1 MKPLLPLNDFLNTP
15 DFWMLLLCN
24 AFMGEDGFR
33 ELIESMK
40 NEETSDMLEK
50 GKVIIMGPERRVVK
64 EWLKT
69 VDREELDAMLQAAIF
84 TPDEQKYIRMRL
96 IEGMTFKEIAIDQSL
111 TRKSV
116 ARIARRI
123 SKKMYKSGKKLGYF

>member
-1 MKPLLPLNDFLNTP
+1 M
-15 DFWMLLLCN
+15 
-24 AFMGEDGFR
+24 
-33 ELIESMK
+33 
-40 NEETSDMLEK
+40 K

-84 TPDEQKYIRMRL
+84 TPDEQKYIHMRL

-111 TRKSV
+111 TRQSNCHK
-116 ARIARRI
+116 RQRRKHYI
-123 SKKMYKSGKKLGYF
+123 

>member
-1 MKPLLPLNDFLNTP
+1 M
-15 DFWMLLLCN
+15 
-24 AFMGEDGFR
+24 
-33 ELIESMK
+33 S
-40 NEETSDMLEK
+40 
-50 GKVIIMGPERRVVK
+50 PERRVVK

-84 TPDEQKYIRMRL
+84 TPDEQKYINMRL
-96 IEGMTFKEIAIDQSL
+96 IEGMSFKEIAIDQSL

-123 SKKMYKSGKKLGYF
+123 SKKMYKSGKSWDTFRAFVTPFSSCKVR

>member
-1 MKPLLPLNDFLNTP
+1 M
-15 DFWMLLLCN
+15 
-24 AFMGEDGFR
+24 
-33 ELIESMK
+33 S
-40 NEETSDMLEK
+40 
-50 GKVIIMGPERRVVK
+50 PERRVVK

-84 TPDEQKYIRMRL
+84 TPDEQKYIHMRL
-96 IEGMTFKEIAIDQSL
+96 IEGMTLKEIAIDQSL

-123 SKKMYKSGKKLGYF
+123 AKKMYKSQVMQSAALVNQLRPFPQQAYTVANLYTILTATA

>member
-1 MKPLLPLNDFLNTP
+1 M
-15 DFWMLLLCN
+15 
-24 AFMGEDGFR
+24 
-33 ELIESMK
+33 
-40 NEETSDMLEK
+40 K

-64 EWLKT
+64 EWPKT

-84 TPDEQKYIRMRL
+84 TLDEQKYIHMRL
-96 IEGMTFKEIAIDQSL
+96 IEGMTFKEIAVDQSL

-123 SKKMYKSGKKLGYF
+123 AKKMYKSGKKLGYF

>member
-1 MKPLLPLNDFLNTP
+1 M
-15 DFWMLLLCN
+15 
-24 AFMGEDGFR
+24 
-33 ELIESMK
+33 
-40 NEETSDMLEK
+40 
-50 GKVIIMGPERRVVK
+50 IIIKAERKAVK

-69 VDREELDAMLQAAIF
+69 GDREELDEMLQAAIF
-84 TPDEQKYIRMRL
+84 TPDEQKYIHMRL

-123 SKKMYKSGKKLGYF
+123 AKKMYKSQVMQSAALFNQLRPFPHPAYITASPYQTLAGYGL

>member
-1 MKPLLPLNDFLNTP
+1 MSP
-15 DFWMLLLCN
+15 D
-24 AFMGEDGFR
+24 
-33 ELIESMK
+33 
-40 NEETSDMLEK
+40 
-50 GKVIIMGPERRVVK
+50 RRVVK

-84 TPDEQKYIRMRL
+84 TPDELKYINMRL
-96 IEGMTFKEIAIDQSL
+96 MEGMTFKEIAIDQLL

-123 SKKMYKSGKKLGYF
+123 SAKMYKSGRKLGYF